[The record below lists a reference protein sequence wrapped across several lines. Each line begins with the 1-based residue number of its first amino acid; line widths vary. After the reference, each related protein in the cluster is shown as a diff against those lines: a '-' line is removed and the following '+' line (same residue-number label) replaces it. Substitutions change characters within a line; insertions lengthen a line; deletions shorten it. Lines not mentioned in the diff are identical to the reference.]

1 MSKGART
8 LSTFIKMDISDF
20 QKKLNTVQ
28 RNIRKV
34 GQSMQKVGS
43 TMTKGL
49 TAPIIAGAVA
59 IGMVVNK
66 AVNASEELVRLSDV
80 TGISVE
86 ELQRMKYVGSQ
97 LGVELETMTSAHTK
111 LTRSIA
117 EASGG
122 NKEAIQAFEGLGISI
137 YDANGKLKEAPEIF
151 NEVIDKL
158 GSIEDPVTRDALAMQ
173 LMGKSAQDL
182 NPLIKAGAD
191 EIERLK
197 QRATE
202 LGLVLSEEQVTALEK
217 FGDGMDTVSTK
228 LQVAGAQIAVALLPF
243 LERLLEV
250 VNELLP
256 PVLSFLKGM
265 AEGFEK
271 LPKPVQDFIL
281 VMVAILA
288 VLGPVFM
295 AIGWIISV
303 LAPLI
308 AWMKVTAFTVTILGG
323 TFAVSFGWIVL
334 AVIAVIAI
342 IATLWM
348 NWKSISK
355 WMGDAFKTMGDVVGV
370 VWNTIVDG
378 IEMGINNIIGMINLL
393 IKGINLIPG
402 VKFPLIPKVDF
413 NGNGKDLFGNFNSEK
428 NQTTNVNV
436 NLDGRKISSYTDN
449 SIGGRA
455 ISQGGAF

>member
-20 QKKLNTVQ
+20 QKKLNSAQ

-49 TAPIIAGAVA
+49 SVPIVAGATA
-59 IGMVVNK
+59 IGMLVNK
-66 AVNASEELVRLSDV
+66 SVNASEELVRLSDV

-97 LGVELETMTSAHTK
+97 LGVELETMTKANTR
-111 LTRSIA
+111 LTRSIG
-117 EASGG
+117 EAANG

-137 YDANGKLKEAPEIF
+137 YDANGQLKESPEIF

-158 GSIEDPVTRDALAMQ
+158 GSIEDPVLRDALAMQ
-173 LMGKSAQDL
+173 LMGKSAMDL

-191 EIERLK
+191 EIENLK
-197 QRATE
+197 DKADE
-202 LGLVLSEEQVTALEK
+202 LGLVLSEEQVTALES
-217 FGDGMDTVSTK
+217 FGDEMDTVNTK

-256 PVLSFLKGM
+256 PVLAFLKGM

-281 VMVAILA
+281 VIVAILA

-295 AIGWIISV
+295 TIGWIIGV
-303 LAPLI
+303 MAPLI
-308 AWMKVTAFTVTILGG
+308 AWMKMTAFTVTILGG
-323 TFAVSFGWIVL
+323 AFAVSFGWIVL

-342 IATLWM
+342 IAVLWM

-378 IEMGINNIIGMINLL
+378 IEWGINHIIGMINLL

-413 NGNGKDLFGNFNSEK
+413 NGNGKDLLGNFNSEK
-428 NQTTNVNV
+428 NQSTTVNV
-436 NLDGRKISSYTDN
+436 NLDGKAISSYTDN
-449 SIGGRA
+449 SIGSRSIA
-455 ISQGGAF
+455 QGGAY